1 MLKVLNFLII
11 FFSFGLCLAQ
21 SFEKSN
27 LSNSYDFKLID
38 TVKVNKYNSLANKYL
53 NSFPDSTF
61 YYSNK
66 ALTESIKLKYLLG
79 IAEANIIL
87 AKFYH
92 INLNNFNKS
101 LFYFKNSLK
110 LIYYLDTNSSLIDS
124 TFFKAKLAEALN
136 GIGLCEQKLGKNA
149 DALKHIN
156 KALIIGKSIS
166 NDHIISKSLHN
177 MALIYSTLGDIN
189 QALDYSFRAIE
200 KRNKLL
206 YHYSNASTYNLIGNI
221 YYKINDNKNALKY
234 TLLTHKLLQNDSLG
248 NKQLLVA
255 NTINLAIIYAVYNNK
270 TTAESY
276 FNKANELI
284 FKYKIFSALP
294 GYFTQRA
301 AFYEEEGNLTK
312 ATEYN
317 ILALNVAGGNKREAS
332 NAHFYLG
339 SIYFKKGKYN
349 KALKHALNSLNISRE
364 INSDIGR
371 IIKQQKLV
379 IKIYE
384 KLKNN
389 QEALVYS
396 KDLIGRLDSLAAS
409 NTELNIIKKKEL
421 FDFEKSIFLEKEKE
435 KMMHVELSQKIE
447 RQEIIRNYII
457 VLAIFIIII
466 LVLVAI
472 TYKNRIKAKQQLMLT
487 IEENHQ
493 NYTKNLIRDQELL
506 TLQSLM
512 DGQELE
518 RKRIAEELHDG
529 VGSALAGIK
538 LKLTTFFENNSII
551 DENFEKV
558 IGKVDLVY
566 NEVRNISH
574 NLIPPD
580 LINESF
586 TTVIGILINESRI
599 NSKVLISIDYLN
611 IEKLNSINDDLKVAI
626 YRILQELLKNAI
638 NHANCS
644 LIEIAINNYEDEM
657 TVVFEDNGIGFDMN
671 EKKFG
676 MGLRN
681 IQSRVNTLNGN
692 LTIDSKLGRG
702 SAFYI
707 SIKIQQQN
715 IV

>member
-11 FFSFGLCLAQ
+11 FFSFGFCLAQ
-21 SFEKSN
+21 SFEKSS
-27 LSNSYDFKLID
+27 LSTSYDFKLID
-38 TVKVNKYNSLANKYL
+38 TAKVNQYNSLANKYL

-435 KMMHVELSQKIE
+435 KMMQIELNQKIK

-466 LVLVAI
+466 LVLVAM
-472 TYKNRIKAKQQLMLT
+472 TYKNRIKSKQQLMLT

-493 NYTKNLIRDQELL
+493 NYTKNLIREQELL
-506 TLQSLM
+506 TLQRIIN
-512 DGQELE
+512 GQDLE
-518 RKRIAEELHDG
+518 RKRIAEELHDS

-538 LKLTTFFENNSII
+538 LNLATIFENHSKMDNHLEKII
-551 DENFEKV
+551 S
-558 IGKVDLVY
+558 KVDLAY
-566 NEVRNISH
+566 NEVRTISH
-574 NLIPPD
+574 NLIPPVLD
-580 LINESF
+580 NNSFTNVIDSLINDYRN
-586 TTVIGILINESRI
+586 V
-599 NSKVLISIDYLN
+599 SKVTIFLDYLDT
-611 IEKLNSINDDLKVAI
+611 EKLNTINNDLKVAV
-626 YRILQELLKNAI
+626 YRILQELLQNAV
-638 NHANCS
+638 NHSDCNQ
-644 LIEIAINNYEDEM
+644 IEIAINNYEEEM
-657 TVVFEDNGIGFDMN
+657 TVVFEDNGTGFDMN

-707 SIKIQQQN
+707 SIKIQQKN